1 MARTDRHC
9 CRLRLTRGTIYANY
23 KEVKTSRIRK
33 PPEEEVEKM
42 VQGSGQEW
50 IILLKRA
57 DLAKT
62 AEEKKHWRRQA
73 MRAFYGDNRG
83 DEYA

>member
-1 MARTDRHC
+1 M
-9 CRLRLTRGTIYANY
+9 TREPICANY
-23 KEVKTSRIRK
+23 EEVKTSRMRK
-33 PPEEEVEKM
+33 PLEEVRGK
-42 VQGSGQEW
+42 SGEMNGEQW
-50 IILLKRA
+50 VTLLKKA

-62 AEEKKHWRRQA
+62 TEKKKHWRRQA